1 MDFTAHAAEFTG
13 VEVAFE
19 HRIWEK
25 HFRQFKDAVAQLFSI
40 VQDFWKS
47 LPACDL
53 LEEFYSSRVASND
66 NSSFSFRCGD
76 LFAAVTCIERALSQ
90 WDDGYMRHEMLEP
103 LRPQELAS
111 LAATVAQAVKESHA
125 LVQVPLCKLQAAGN
139 LQPSISQLS
148 GVISRLEDIQAGI
161 HRLVPEVLQH
171 QQVIILLLSEVDAI
185 AAF

>member
-19 HRIWEK
+19 HRIWER
-25 HFRQFKDAVAQLFSI
+25 HFRQSKDAVAELFSI

-47 LPACDL
+47 LPPCDL
-53 LEEFYSSRVASND
+53 LEEFYSSRVNSD
-66 NSSFSFRCGD
+66 GISSFSFRCGD

-111 LAATVAQAVKESHA
+111 LAATVAQAVNESLA
-125 LVQVPLCKLQAAGN
+125 LVQVPLCKLKAAGN
-139 LQPSISQLS
+139 LQSISQLS
-148 GVISRLEDIQAGI
+148 NVISRLEDIQAGI

-171 QQVIILLLSEVDAI
+171 QQVIILLLFEVDAF
-185 AAF
+185 AAL